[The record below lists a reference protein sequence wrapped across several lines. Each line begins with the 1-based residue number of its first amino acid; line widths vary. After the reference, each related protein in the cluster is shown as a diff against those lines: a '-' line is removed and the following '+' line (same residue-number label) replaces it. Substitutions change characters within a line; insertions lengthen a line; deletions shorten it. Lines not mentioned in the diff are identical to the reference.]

1 MYATINPKYRN
12 GENNLIKK
20 LKASFYKFFGTKESI
35 KVLIEKTII
44 FLIIGVVS
52 LIIEWIIGGQIGM
65 ITQVVGGICLIFFG
79 YKWAI
84 PVTSI
89 IATVGDSLSGNNFI
103 LKWMTIILSIVFGS
117 IAGYIIFVIALIR
130 LFFSLGKKDIDFNQN

>member
-1 MYATINPKYRN
+1 MIA
-12 GENNLIKK
+12 K

-44 FLIIGVVS
+44 FLIIGIVC

-65 ITQVVGGICLIFFG
+65 ITQVIGGICLIFFG
-79 YKWAI
+79 YKWGI
-84 PVTSI
+84 PVTSLI
-89 IATVGDSLSGNNFI
+89 LTVGDRLSGNNFL
-103 LKWMTIILSIVFGS
+103 LKLMAIILSVIFGA

-130 LFFSLGKKDIDFNQN
+130 LFFSSEKKDIDFNQN